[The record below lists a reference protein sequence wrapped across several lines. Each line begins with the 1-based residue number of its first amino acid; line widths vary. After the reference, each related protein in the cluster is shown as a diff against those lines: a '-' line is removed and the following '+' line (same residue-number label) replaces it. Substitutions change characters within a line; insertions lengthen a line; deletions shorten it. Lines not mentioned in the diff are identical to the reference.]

1 MYPACQGI
9 AFEFSG
15 CGGEESTRLKP
26 EEQLLARSL
35 PRLGSGFLGKQEAP
49 GSHRTSTAGPAC
61 DWQSVASFVTKAT
74 GPVILPQLAE
84 TERDAVK
91 AGHLSGAGASHMALV
106 NNGHFAHRRL

>member
-1 MYPACQGI
+1 M
-9 AFEFSG
+9 
-15 CGGEESTRLKP
+15 
-26 EEQLLARSL
+26 EQLLVHSL

-61 DWQSVASFVTKAT
+61 DWQSVASFVTKVT

-84 TERDAVK
+84 AERDTVK
-91 AGHLSGAGASHMALV
+91 AGHLSGAGASHMSLM